1 MSWQLDDYRLVTASA
16 YPGMMAPLT
25 DHPSCVCVLSGDS
38 GGDSMAAPALSLEEL
53 DGVRRRWRFGDVAR
67 LADFVPKV
75 LAGSVPDDRPML
87 LVPPRS
93 SSAWQA
99 AAGAWPGRVQVVGT
113 CQPRVR
119 AIAEDKVYVRQT
131 LERLGVP
138 VPQAVVVTAAAVD
151 FREQAWL
158 LDLPFVLQAPEGAG
172 GQGTYLIHTKED
184 LLSAITRHPHVECWL
199 ASRYCGDVT
208 INVAGVVHRDGVQLF
223 PASVQSS
230 GIASLGSGFGAYCGS
245 DFGAATAIAAPVLAQ
260 AHHHAGQ
267 IGQWLREE
275 GHLGLFGADIAVGS
289 GGVAFLEV
297 NPRIQGSSWLLS
309 KAQRERHL
317 KPCLEQHVEALLGR
331 PLGGADPEA
340 DPVAGSHLLCRWTGR
355 QGIVRSVAAQ
365 GIAPDIT
372 ITAAP
377 RLGTVLMPGAI
388 VARIEST
395 GSLAAPDGRS
405 LLPQTEKLLRAF
417 LGSLEVAGSAG
428 GQND

>member
-1 MSWQLDDYRLVTASA
+1 MSWQLEDYRLVTASA

-38 GGDSMAAPALSLEEL
+38 GGGSVAAPTLSLEEL

-75 LAGSVPDDRPML
+75 LAGSAPDDRPML

-93 SSAWQA
+93 SAAWQA
-99 AAGAWPGRVQVVGT
+99 AALAWPGRVQVVGT
-113 CQPRVR
+113 DRPRVR
-119 AIAEDKVYVRQT
+119 AIAEDKVYVREQ

-138 VPQAVVVTAAAVD
+138 VPQAVVVAADQID
-151 FREQAWL
+151 FREHARL

-172 GQGTYLIHTKED
+172 GQGTYLIHAKED
-184 LLSAITRHPHVECWL
+184 LYEAITRHPHVERWL
-199 ASRYCGDVT
+199 ASRYCGDIT

-230 GIASLGSGFGAYCGS
+230 GIASVGSGFGAYCGS
-245 DFGAATAIAAPVLAQ
+245 DFGAATTIAAAVLQQ

-275 GHLGLFGADIAVGS
+275 GHLGLFGADIAVS
-289 GGVAFLEV
+289 GDHLAFLEV

-309 KAQRERHL
+309 RAQRELRR
-317 KPCLEQHVEALLGR
+317 KPCLEQHVQALLGQ
-331 PLGGADPEA
+331 PLADPGPE
-340 DPVAGSHLLCRWTGR
+340 PVAVGGSHLLVRWTGP
-355 QGIVRSVAAQ
+355 QGIVRSVATQSVA
-365 GIAPDIT
+365 ADVA

-388 VARIEST
+388 VARLESPH
-395 GSLAAPDGRS
+395 SLAAPDGRS
-405 LLPQTEKLLRAF
+405 LLPETESRLRSF
-417 LGSLEVAGSAG
+417 LASVELAGSAG
-428 GQND
+428 GQDN